1 MQTVLDDNIM
11 YDYMIFHYCGQT
23 KQSVQPQNVSFFFSD
38 LPRQLIKGLRRSRTR
53 KHASALFRQK
63 YKEGIFSSERISKN
77 ISEKVPKFCKEE
89 KHNIGWSILIR
100 LLTPVIHCI
109 GLLTSCPRQLLLLPK
124 FL

>member
-11 YDYMIFHYCGQT
+11 YNYMIFHYCGQT
-23 KQSVQPQNVSFFFSD
+23 KQSVQPQNVSFFFSG

-63 YKEGIFSSERISKN
+63 EGIFSSERISRN
-77 ISEKVPKFCKEE
+77 ISEKVLKFCKEE

-109 GLLTSCPRQLLLLPK
+109 GLLTSWKRQLLLLQK

>member
-11 YDYMIFHYCGQT
+11 YNYMIFHYCGQT
-23 KQSVQPQNVSFFFSD
+23 KQSVQPQNVSFFFSG
-38 LPRQLIKGLRRSRTR
+38 LPRQLIKGLRRSWTR

-63 YKEGIFSSERISKN
+63 EGIFSSERISRN

-89 KHNIGWSILIR
+89 KHNMGWSILIN